1 MTIVTDISVVIPTR
15 NRSGCLGLAL
25 RSALR
30 QRDVELE
37 VLVVDDGSTDDTSN
51 MVANLGEPRIRL
63 IRREQSGGVSAA
75 RNQGAAEAR
84 GEWLAFLDDDD
95 VWASEKLARQLAAS
109 RAAGRTWVYTG
120 WVVVD
125 HRLQVMSGRPPPPP
139 DSVAKLLYRCNAIPT
154 GGSNVIVR
162 RDAFDQSG
170 GFDPHLRNGEDW
182 ELWIRLTG
190 QGLPAWVPEPLMAYR
205 IHPANA
211 SLDVGA
217 VWSAVDLI
225 EQRHRTRIDRGSIE
239 RWLAESRFRTG
250 QRGEAFTYLARA
262 ALHGRAPEVARDLV
276 DALRRRVDRR
286 LGLAPRRF
294 PHTADA
300 SWTARAQGWLDELA
314 APISP

>member
-1 MTIVTDISVVIPTR
+1 VTEISVVIPTR

-25 RSALR
+25 RSALG

-37 VLVVDDGSTDDTSN
+37 LLVVDDGSTDDTSEV
-51 MVANLGEPRIRL
+51 VANLGEPRIRL
-63 IRREQSGGVSAA
+63 IQREDSGGVSVA
-75 RNQGAAEAR
+75 RNQGAAEAT

-95 VWASEKLARQLAAS
+95 VWAPDKLARQRAAS
-109 RAAGRTWVYTG
+109 LAVGRTWVYTG

-125 HRLQVMSGRPPPPP
+125 ETLHVMGGEPPPPP
-139 DSVAKLLYRCNAIPT
+139 DSVVKLLYRRNAIPT

-170 GFDPHLRNGEDW
+170 GFDPHLTNGEDW
-182 ELWIRLTG
+182 ELWIRLSE
-190 QGLPAWVPEPLMAYR
+190 QGFPAWVPEPLMAYR

-211 SLDVGA
+211 SLDADA
-217 VWSAVDLI
+217 VWSTVDLI

-250 QRGEAFTYLARA
+250 QRGEGFRYLARA

-286 LGLAPRRF
+286 LDLAPRRF
-294 PHTADA
+294 SRAADA
-300 SWTARAQGWLDELA
+300 SWAARGQAWLDDLA
-314 APISP
+314 DPIPP